1 MALRHAVLA
10 ALLEG
15 EASGY
20 QLSKRFD
27 VSVANFWSA
36 TPQQLYRELERLEA
50 EGLLRGHVVEQ
61 RRRPNKRVF
70 TLTDAGREELHAF
83 IAQPARPTAIRDEL
97 LVKLQAAD
105 ADDLDA
111 VREALAERLDHARGK
126 LALYDRLRDG
136 LLGGRS
142 ESAYLRDAER
152 VGPYLTLMGGRM
164 YEQQNIRW
172 CTAVLEVLD
181 QRSRGQRESVP
192 LGDPS
197 AGRTT
202 ARQAGRR

>member
-50 EGLLRGHVVEQ
+50 DGLARARLVEQ

-70 TLTDAGREELHAF
+70 TLNAAGRQELHRFTAE
-83 IAQPARPTAIRDEL
+83 PARPPALRDDL
-97 LVKLQAAD
+97 AVKLQAID
-105 ADDLDA
+105 VGDGDA
-111 VREALAERLDHARGK
+111 VREALAARLEGARAK
-126 LALYDRLRDG
+126 LALYDRLRDD
-136 LLGGRS
+136 LLDGRA
-142 ESAYLRDAER
+142 EDEYLQEAER
-152 VGPYLTLMGGRM
+152 VGPYLTLMGGRL

-172 CTAVLEVLD
+172 CEAVIGILAARA
-181 QRSRGQRESVP
+181 RSHVKN
-192 LGDPS
+192 
-197 AGRTT
+197 A
-202 ARQAGRR
+202 

>member
-10 ALLEG
+10 ALMEG
-15 EASGY
+15 DASGY

-36 TPQQLYRELERLEA
+36 TPQQLYRELERLEQ
-50 EGLLRGHVVEQ
+50 ERLLRGRVVQQ

-70 TLTDAGREELHAF
+70 TLTAAGRDHLHDF
-83 IAQPARPTAIRDEL
+83 IAQPARPTAIRDDL

-105 ADDLDA
+105 ATDHDA
-111 VREALAERLDHARGK
+111 MRAAVIERLDHARGK
-126 LALYDRLRDG
+126 LALYDQLRDG
-136 LLGGRS
+136 LLDGRD
-142 ESAYLRDAER
+142 EDTYLRDAER

-172 CTAVLEVLD
+172 CTTVLD
-181 QRSRGQRESVP
+181 VIARRERS
-192 LGDPS
+192 
-197 AGRTT
+197 
-202 ARQAGRR
+202 AR